1 MVEDYRA
8 EPALHASRAAA
19 QAQRRVLQRLRALHQ
34 RGADA
39 NAPPLAMSDGE
50 KYRWIRANRGNL
62 AIEDALRYSDR
73 EADFDERISAAIRR
87 SAEGRNYFAIEP
99 QSPLG
104 SSLP

>member
-8 EPALHASRAAA
+8 EPALHASGAAA
-19 QAQRRVLQRLRALHQ
+19 QAERRVLQRLRALYQ

-39 NAPPLAMSDGE
+39 NAPPVAMSDGE

-73 EADFDERISAAIRR
+73 DADFDE
-87 SAEGRNYFAIEP
+87 
-99 QSPLG
+99 
-104 SSLP
+104 